1 MYAHPPPTPPDR
13 QAGPHR
19 TLPGRRAALAQ
30 GVALLLGPGPL
41 QAQPAL
47 AGDGERWYAAAA
59 AMRAQALSWGDQP
72 YGAVLVQGG
81 RIIGNGPSRVVK
93 NRNPDAHAE
102 REALRD
108 ALERWGPDAVRGAVL
123 YSTSQPCAACERAA
137 ARAGVAR
144 MVFGET
150 LVDGGVPALR

>member
-1 MYAHPPPTPPDR
+1 MDAHPPPTPPER

-30 GVALLLGPGPL
+30 GV
-41 QAQPAL
+41 
-47 AGDGERWYAAAA
+47 
-59 AMRAQALSWGDQP
+59 
-72 YGAVLVQGG
+72 AVLVQGG

>member
-1 MYAHPPPTPPDR
+1 MRCDTPAPR
-13 QAGPHR
+13 PR
-19 TLPGRRAALAQ
+19 LSRRHLALAP
-30 GVALLLGPGPL
+30 LLCACAPRL
-41 QAQPAL
+41 AL
-47 AGDGERWYAAAA
+47 AAPADAGARWAREAE
-59 AMRAQALSWGDQP
+59 AMRQLALSWGDQP

>member
-1 MYAHPPPTPPDR
+1 MPACHPPTSQTRLAIPRRTPPAR
-13 QAGPHR
+13 R
-19 TLPGRRAALAQ
+19 TALAR
-30 GVALLLGPGPL
+30 GLALLLGPGML
-41 QAQPAL
+41 QAQPAP
-47 AGDGERWYAAAA
+47 AGDGARWYAAAV
-59 AMRAQALSWGDQP
+59 AMREQALSWGDQP

-108 ALERWGPDAVRGAVL
+108 ALERWGPAAVRGAVL
-123 YSTSQPCAACERAA
+123 YSTSPPCAACENAA

-144 MVFGET
+144 LVFGET
-150 LVDGGVPALR
+150 LVDGGVPTLR